1 MLYLREK
8 LSKLA
13 RLVNPL
19 RRGED
24 GAVSAEYVAILV
36 VVAGLIAV
44 VIGLQLSQTVKKCG
58 EEAKKNLFVAN
69 APEVDCSTGGG
80 EAGGG
85 GE

>member
-1 MLYLREK
+1 MRYLREK

-13 RLVNPL
+13 KLVNPL
-19 RRGED
+19 RRED

-44 VIGLQLSQTVKKCG
+44 VMGLKLADTVGKCG
-58 EEAKKNLFVAN
+58 ESAKTALFSESADGIDC
-69 APEVDCSTGGG
+69 APAGD
-80 EAGGG
+80 AGGG